1 MQTQIYLFFDG
12 RTDEALAFY
21 KKTLGI
27 EVEMLMR
34 FKDAPGDPNAPAD
47 PNCQPPANMNAV
59 MHSCFKLGDQRVMAS
74 DGHVGG
80 KPEFK
85 GFALSLA
92 VKSEGG
98 SRQAVRRAQRRRAGD
113 AAVDQDVLLA
123 EIRYAGRQ
131 VRCELDGAGR
141 AVTREA
147 RRCRTCCW

>member
-1 MQTQIYLFFDG
+1 MQTQVYLFFDG
-12 RTDEALAFY
+12 RTDEALDFY

-34 FKDAPGDPNAPAD
+34 FKDAPADPNAAKD
-47 PNCQPPANMNAV
+47 PNCKPPSNPNAV

-92 VKSEGG
+92 VKSEPEADKLFAALSAGG
-98 SRQAVRRAQRRRAGD
+98 QVMQPLIKTFFSPKFGML
-113 AAVDQDVLLA
+113 QDKFGVNWMVLV
-123 EIRYAGRQ
+123 GQ
-131 VRCELDGAGR
+131 G
-141 AVTREA
+141 
-147 RRCRTCCW
+147 